1 MEKTLIIA
9 EKPEL
14 GKAVA
19 AAIMPDA
26 KSSGGTIKN
35 DQYCVVW
42 AFGHL
47 LSLKEPEDYDEA
59 YKDRKDVSLL
69 PITFRNWQKKPK
81 PDLTDYKGK
90 VVRDNSYARDRLML
104 IGNLLKQYPN
114 VINCGDPDD
123 EGQLL
128 IDEILD
134 YFDYHG
140 NVQRVL
146 INDNLP
152 DNIRR
157 QFKHLQPNENFR
169 QIGKAAYARQMADKA
184 FGINYSRL
192 ASIRSGSFYTVGRV
206 QSPTLNLVVE
216 RDRAIQNH
224 VSRKYYELSCDYV
237 TDGTKL
243 KFRWNP
249 SKETLDGES
258 HVMNRDAAE
267 AAAQSLPEEVDVTF
281 STSTREIHPPLPYN
295 ATELQADMNGRFG
308 YSLSKTIEITQHLR
322 DDFKAITYNRSDCQY
337 LGMEHWAQAKDLL
350 PRVMKNLGREF
361 PVDYSIK
368 SKCFNDSKISAH
380 HGIIPQNTDV
390 DLAAM
395 SREERN
401 VYTAI
406 CERYLMQFLPPL
418 TKEVCTGSFKIPS
431 GTMKYSADR
440 VKDKGF
446 TQYFSESENEKTPE
460 PFLEGP
466 HHLTKGEHV
475 ITSKNTKPAPKY
487 TPKTLVKDMC
497 GISKYVKDPKI
508 KDILKEKDKD
518 KVGENGSIGTVA
530 TRGAIVDNLIKR
542 GFLDM
547 DGKNI
552 VSTEKGQALIDALP
566 PDCKNA
572 DVTARWWVKQE
583 EIKEGKADV
592 NDIMNEVA
600 DEFNKCKDT
609 AFQGLKKF
617 SSARP
622 ALGKCPVCGKEIRK
636 GRSKKTGKPVYFCTG
651 YKEGCDFRIYDT
663 IRFFSDSVNMTDAK
677 VKTLLEGKEIHA
689 QLTSKAGEKYQAK
702 MKLKV
707 GEKDNRHY
715 ANLERTG
722 FVNTRRKRESK

>member
-26 KSSGGTIKN
+26 ESVGGTLRN

-42 AFGHL
+42 AYGHL
-47 LSLKEPEDYDEA
+47 LALKEPEDYDEA
-59 YKDRKDVSLL
+59 YKDRNDISLL
-69 PITFRNWQKKPK
+69 PITFRNWEKKPK
-81 PDLTDYKGK
+81 PDLTNYKGD
-90 VVRDNSYARDRLML
+90 VIRDNSYARDRLAL
-104 IGNLLKQYPN
+104 IGDLLKQYPN

-128 IDEILD
+128 IDEILE
-134 YFDYHG
+134 YFHYHG
-140 NVQRVL
+140 TVQRVL

-157 QFKHLQPNENFR
+157 QFQQLQPNENFR
-169 QIGKAAYARQMADKA
+169 QIGEAAYARQMADKA

-216 RDRAIQNH
+216 RDRAIKNH
-224 VSRKYYELSCDYV
+224 VSRKYYELSCDYLDIPV
-237 TDGTKL
+237 AMR
-243 KFRWNP
+243 FRWSPN
-249 SKETLDGES
+249 KEALDGET
-258 HVMNRDAAE
+258 HVMNRDVAE
-267 AAAQSLPEEVDVTF
+267 AARNSLPDRVDVTF
-281 STSTREIHPPLPYN
+281 QTSEKQIHPPLPYN

-322 DDFKAITYNRSDCQY
+322 DDYKAITYNRSDCQY
-337 LGMEHWAQAKDLL
+337 LGMEHWEQAKDLL
-350 PRVMKNLGREF
+350 PRVMKNLGRQF

-368 SKCFNDSKISAH
+368 SRCFDDGKISAH

-418 TKEVCTGSFKIPS
+418 IKEVCTGSFRIPS

-440 VKDKGF
+440 VKEKGF
-446 TQYFSESENEKTPE
+446 TQYFSEQENKESE
-460 PFLEGP
+460 PFLTGT
-466 HHLTKGEHV
+466 HHLLKGEPV

-497 GISKYVKDPKI
+497 GISKYVKDPKV
-508 KDILKEKDKD
+508 KEILKEKDKE

-542 GFLDM
+542 GLLDM

-566 PDCKNA
+566 ADCKTA

-583 EIKEGKADV
+583 EIKEGKANV

-600 DEFNKCKDT
+600 DEFNECKDT
-609 AFQGLKKF
+609 AFQGLKRF
-617 SSARP
+617 SGGRP
-622 ALGKCPVCGKEIRK
+622 AVGKCPVCGKDIRK
-636 GRSKKTGKPVYFCTG
+636 GRSKKTGQPVWFCTG
-651 YKEGCDFRIYDT
+651 YKDGCNFRIYDT
-663 IRFFSDSVNMTDAK
+663 IRYFSDSINMTDAK
-677 VKTLLEGKEIHA
+677 VKALLEGKEIHA
-689 QLTSKAGEKYQAK
+689 QLTSKAGKKYQAK

-707 GEKDNRHY
+707 GMKDDRHY
-715 ANLERTG
+715 ANLEKTG
-722 FVNTRRKRESK
+722 YVNTRKRGK

>member
-26 KSSGGTIKN
+26 ESIGGTLRN

-42 AFGHL
+42 AYGHL
-47 LSLKEPEDYDEA
+47 LALKEPEDYDEA
-59 YKDRKDVSLL
+59 YKDRNDVSLL
-69 PITFRNWQKKPK
+69 PITFRNWEKKPK
-81 PDLTDYKGK
+81 PDLTNYKGD
-90 VVRDNSYARDRLML
+90 VIRDNSYARDRLAL
-104 IGNLLKQYPN
+104 IGDLLKQYPN

-128 IDEILD
+128 IDEILE
-134 YFDYHG
+134 YFHYHG
-140 NVQRVL
+140 TVQRVL

-157 QFKHLQPNENFR
+157 QFQRLQPNEKFR
-169 QIGKAAYARQMADKA
+169 QIGEAAYARQMADKA

-216 RDRAIQNH
+216 RDRAIKNH
-224 VSRKYYELSCDYV
+224 VSRKYYELSCDYLDIPV
-237 TDGTKL
+237 AMR
-243 KFRWNP
+243 FRWSPN
-249 SKETLDGES
+249 KEALDGET
-258 HVMNRDAAE
+258 HVMNRDVAE
-267 AAAQSLPEEVDVTF
+267 AARNSLPDRVDVTF
-281 STSTREIHPPLPYN
+281 QTSEKQIHPPLPYN

-322 DDFKAITYNRSDCQY
+322 DDYKAITYNRSDCQY
-337 LGMEHWAQAKDLL
+337 LGTEHWEQAKDLL
-350 PRVMKNLGREF
+350 PRVMKNLGRQF

-368 SKCFNDSKISAH
+368 SRCFDDSKISAH

-418 TKEVCTGSFKIPS
+418 VKEVCTGSFCIPS

-440 VKDKGF
+440 VKEKGF
-446 TQYFSESENEKTPE
+446 TQYFSEQENKESE
-460 PFLEGP
+460 PFLNGT
-466 HHLTKGEHV
+466 HHLLKGEPV
-475 ITSKNTKPAPKY
+475 IASKNTKPAPKY

-497 GISKYVKDPKI
+497 GISKYVKDPKV
-508 KDILKEKDKD
+508 KEILKEKDKE

-542 GFLDM
+542 GLLDM

-566 PDCKNA
+566 ADCKTA

-617 SSARP
+617 SGGRP
-622 ALGKCPVCGKEIRK
+622 AVGKCPVCGKDIRK
-636 GRSKKTGKPVYFCTG
+636 GRSKKTGQPVWFCTG
-651 YKEGCDFRIYDT
+651 YKDGCDFRIYDT
-663 IRFFSDSVNMTDAK
+663 IRYFSDNINMTDAK

-689 QLTSKAGEKYQAK
+689 QLTSKAGKKYQAK

-707 GEKDNRHY
+707 GTKDDRHY

-722 FVNTRRKRESK
+722 YVNTRKRGK